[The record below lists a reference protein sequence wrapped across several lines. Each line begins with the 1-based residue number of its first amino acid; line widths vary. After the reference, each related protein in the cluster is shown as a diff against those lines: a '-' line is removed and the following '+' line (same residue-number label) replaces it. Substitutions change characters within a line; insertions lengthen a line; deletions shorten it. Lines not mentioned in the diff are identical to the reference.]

1 MKTKTENP
9 VHIQYVDIERIIP
22 YEKNAKIH
30 DQKQIDN
37 VAESLRR
44 FGWKQP
50 LVIDGKDVL
59 VIGHCR
65 LLAAKKLGEKKVPVI
80 IADELSEEDIKTL
93 RYIDNKTNES
103 AWDAGILETE
113 LPELDLSL
121 FDFGFDLDDTAFQT
135 EDIGEEYIDEFFDR
149 GEEKKEK
156 PEVYAAR
163 ITFGTEEELQEG
175 LKVLTEMG
183 YQAARL

>member
-50 LVIDGKDVL
+50 LVIDGNDVL

-80 IADELSEEDIKTL
+80 IADERSEEDIKTL
-93 RYIDNKTNES
+93 YVLPEYYGYYAKQLKDCDSEARLREMPEDMLKGVPLTLE
-103 AWDAGILETE
+103 DAG
-113 LPELDLSL
+113 SL
-121 FDFGFDLDDTAFQT
+121 
-135 EDIGEEYIDEFFDR
+135 IDEFMNALDDMR
-149 GEEKKEK
+149 W
-156 PEVYAAR
+156 
-163 ITFGTEEELQEG
+163 
-175 LKVLTEMG
+175 
-183 YQAARL
+183 